1 MATFTKSIVI
11 DAPVETVFGFHERPD
26 ALLLLTPPFPPVRLV
41 SKSGGIETGARVEL
55 RVGFLP
61 WVALHTAYER
71 NRIFV
76 DEQIKGPFAK
86 WVHRHEFE
94 SLGKKTRLTDR
105 VEYLL
110 PGGAFVNAVLGWTV
124 KIGLHQTFSHRHKVT
139 KERCEQARAV

>member
-26 ALLLLTPPFPPVRLV
+26 ALLLLTPPFPPVRFV
-41 SKSGGIETGARVEL
+41 SKTGGLEPGSRVEL

-61 WVALHTAYER
+61 WVALHTAYQR
-71 NRIFV
+71 NRLFV

-94 SLGKKTRLTDR
+94 SLGEKTLLTDR
-105 VEYLL
+105 VEYVL
-110 PGGAFVNAVLGWTV
+110 PGGSFVNAALGWTV
-124 KIGLHQTFSHRHKVT
+124 NIGLNQMFRHRHKVT
-139 KERCEQARAV
+139 KQLCEKA